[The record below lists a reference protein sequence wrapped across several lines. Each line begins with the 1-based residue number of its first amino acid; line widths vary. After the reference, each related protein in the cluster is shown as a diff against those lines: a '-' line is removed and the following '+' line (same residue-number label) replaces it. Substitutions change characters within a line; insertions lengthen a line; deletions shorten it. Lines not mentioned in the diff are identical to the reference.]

1 MEKLR
6 KAVSEIAYAQNHAKL
21 THLQL
26 SLIPVLC
33 LASSLYKLAL
43 SLRRSLYHSGLF
55 RKHRLPVPVI
65 SVGNLTW
72 GGNGKTPMAEFI
84 ARFLADS
91 GISPLIL
98 TRGYAGGDEARM
110 LHRHLLGRPVKIG
123 VGAKRAAVAARFFER
138 YGYVD
143 PSSMIKGSDGLCI
156 EPKVGGHLSSE
167 KIGAVI
173 LDDGMQ
179 HWSLQRD
186 LEIVMVNGLILW
198 GNCHLIPRGPL
209 REPLNALRRA
219 DVVVLHH
226 ADLVSEQNLKDIDL
240 MLQQVN
246 KSLPIFFT
254 KMDPCYFF
262 DVGNVN
268 SRKPLRD
275 LSNSIV
281 LCVSAIGSSNAFVKG
296 VEKIGAFYVDRLEFS
311 DHHIFQ
317 AKDTEMIRRRL
328 RELEDTFG
336 HKPVV
341 IVTEKISCCQDYDR
355 DPEIFKH
362 LDPYEVLAL
371 CSELKIIPHRECTE
385 DGFKKLLKGDLKD
398 ELQGTDRN

>member
-6 KAVSEIAYAQNHAKL
+6 KAVSEIAYTQNHAKL

-26 SLIPVLC
+26 SLIPVLHF
-33 LASSLYKLAL
+33 ASSLYKLAH
-43 SLRRSLYHSGLF
+43 SLHRSLYHYGLF

-84 ARFLADS
+84 ALFLADS

-98 TRGYAGGDEARM
+98 TRGYAGGDEAKM
-110 LHRHLLGRPVKIG
+110 LHMHLLGRP
-123 VGAKRAAVAARFFER
+123 
-138 YGYVD
+138 
-143 PSSMIKGSDGLCI
+143 
-156 EPKVGGHLSSE
+156 KVGGHFSSE

-186 LEIVMVNGLILW
+186 LEIVMVSGLTLW
-198 GNCHLIPRGPL
+198 GNCHLIPCGPL
-209 REPLNALRRA
+209 REPFNALRRG

-226 ADLVSEQNLKDIDL
+226 ADLLSEQDLKDIDL

-262 DVGNVN
+262 DVGNFIH
-268 SRKPLRD
+268 RRILWAPLISLL
-275 LSNSIV
+275 LS
-281 LCVSAIGSSNAFVKG
+281 LR
-296 VEKIGAFYVDRLEFS
+296 YHL
-311 DHHIFQ
+311 IFRFFDMRFLSC
-317 AKDTEMIRRRL
+317 AMSFFEPNDDIEMIRRRL

-341 IVTEKISCCQDYDR
+341 IVTEKDYDR

-398 ELQGTDRN
+398 ELQGTYRN

>member
-1 MEKLR
+1 MQKLR

-26 SLIPVLC
+26 CLIPVLRF
-33 LASSLYKLAL
+33 ASSLYKLAL

-98 TRGYAGGDEARM
+98 TRGYAGGDEAKM
-110 LHRHLLGRPVKIG
+110 LRTHLLGRPVKIG
-123 VGAKRAAVAARFFER
+123 
-138 YGYVD
+138 
-143 PSSMIKGSDGLCI
+143 
-156 EPKVGGHLSSE
+156 KVGRHLSSE
-167 KIGAVI
+167 KNGAVI

-186 LEIVMVNGLILW
+186 LEIVMVSGLTLW
-198 GNCHLIPRGPL
+198 GNCHLIPCGPL
-209 REPLNALRRA
+209 REPFNALRRA

-226 ADLVSEQNLKDIDL
+226 ADL
-240 MLQQVN
+240 
-246 KSLPIFFT
+246 
-254 KMDPCYFF
+254 
-262 DVGNVN
+262 
-268 SRKPLRD
+268 
-275 LSNSIV
+275 
-281 LCVSAIGSSNAFVKG
+281 
-296 VEKIGAFYVDRLEFS
+296 IGAFNVDRLEFS
-311 DHHIFQ
+311 NHHIFQ
-317 AKDTEMIRRRL
+317 AKDIEMIGRRL
-328 RELEDTFG
+328 RELEDMFG

-341 IVTEKISCCQDYDR
+341 IVTEKDYDR

-371 CSELKIIPHRECTE
+371 CSELKIILHRECNE

-398 ELQGTDRN
+398 ELQGT

>member
-1 MEKLR
+1 
-6 KAVSEIAYAQNHAKL
+6 
-21 THLQL
+21 
-26 SLIPVLC
+26 
-33 LASSLYKLAL
+33 
-43 SLRRSLYHSGLF
+43 
-55 RKHRLPVPVI
+55 
-65 SVGNLTW
+65 
-72 GGNGKTPMAEFI
+72 
-84 ARFLADS
+84 
-91 GISPLIL
+91 
-98 TRGYAGGDEARM
+98 M

-143 PSSMIKGSDGLCI
+143 PSSTSKRSDGLCI

-179 HWSLQRD
+179 
-186 LEIVMVNGLILW
+186 
-198 GNCHLIPRGPL
+198 
-209 REPLNALRRA
+209 
-219 DVVVLHH
+219 
-226 ADLVSEQNLKDIDL
+226 VSEQNLKDIDL

-341 IVTEKISCCQDYDR
+341 IVTEKDYDR

-385 DGFKKLLKGDLKD
+385 YGFKKLLKGDLKD